1 MATVPPQ
8 CIKLKAKSNMLCQ
21 RTYVDIAKTFKQK
34 LIEKRVCSEKDKI
47 LFFMA
52 FMY

>member
-21 RTYVDIAKTFKQK
+21 RTYVDIAKAFKQK
-34 LIEKRVCSEKDKI
+34 LIEKRDCSEKDKI
-47 LFFMA
+47 FLW
-52 FMY
+52 YLS

>member
-21 RTYVDIAKTFKQK
+21 RTYVGIANGFKQK
-34 LIEKRVCSEKDKI
+34 LIEKKR
-47 LFFMA
+47 LQ
-52 FMY
+52 